1 MNIDIKK
8 LQNDLVLLKDDEPWR
23 RLLTK
28 HALWPSF
35 EGGKVYRSTV
45 SSIFSSVPLKFF
57 SVFNSTF
64 LERYTNFDMPLNVQN
79 FQYILSVS
87 IEKFEKK
94 MFPEVDWSSLKVIM
108 AKSEYFEDQERRPN
122 IGINKLVS
130 LFWSIPRIVW
140 SIQYI
145 RICNRM
151 PLRPTDFIRFFF
163 NSPVT
168 FL

>member
-8 LQNDLVLLKDDEPWR
+8 LQNDLVLLKDNEPWG
-23 RLLTK
+23 RLHTK
-28 HALWPSF
+28 HALWLSF

-87 IEKFEKK
+87 IEEFEKK
-94 MFPEVDWSSLKVIM
+94 NVSRSGLVVLKSYYGQEWVLWRPGAKTKYWYKQISVIILEHP
-108 AKSEYFEDQERRPN
+108 SYCVVN
-122 IGINKLVS
+122 
-130 LFWSIPRIVW
+130 
-140 SIQYI
+140 SIQS
-145 RICNRM
+145 N
-151 PLRPTDFIRFFF
+151 L
-163 NSPVT
+163 
-168 FL
+168 